1 MTRTIMRSAVLL
13 GLGLTLTAC
22 AQHNPAQA
30 NCFNFRDAP
39 AQAATATTTISTMG
53 ADSHAARHGL
63 RFRDAGGGRLSRCGA
78 GFPASMVSLALAGP
92 TAGPAVAQG
101 VPTFDL
107 RLFAERQAILEQTD
121 RDLALQQDRL
131 TREEE
136 LAEIERQQ
144 LASLEGLMDAM
155 SLGSGDVAGTVA
167 GLEAGQGAVDEVESA
182 AASLYAPEDNNPAAA
197 RMFGDAREGIEELII
212 RAARDTHGLPGV
224 SRAGLSLV
232 QWRCLLQALIWQESR
247 FQIGA
252 RSPAGSFRA
261 HADHARHGERSRHQ
275 PGLL

>member
-1 MTRTIMRSAVLL
+1 MRTKLPLSMIGLVLVVPYV
-13 GLGLTLTAC
+13 GTA
-22 AQHNPAQA
+22 A
-30 NCFNFRDAP
+30 
-39 AQAATATTTISTMG
+39 
-53 ADSHAARHGL
+53 
-63 RFRDAGGGRLSRCGA
+63 
-78 GFPASMVSLALAGP
+78 
-92 TAGPAVAQG
+92 AQG

-107 RLFAERQAILEQTD
+107 RLFAERQAILEHTD
-121 RDLALQQDRL
+121 QDLALQQDRL

-144 LASLEGLMDAM
+144 LASLEGLMDAI

-167 GLEAGQGAVDEVESA
+167 GLEAGQGVVGDVESA

-212 RAARDTHGLPGV
+212 RAARHTHGLPGV

-252 RSPAGSFRA
+252 RSPANAFGLTQIIPGTA
-261 HADHARHGERSRHQ
+261 QQLGIYPEYYENPVLQVIGGARYLAQQLDRFDGNIINALAAYNAG
-275 PGLL
+275 PGRV